1 METAP
6 TARDLAVEL
15 GKRIRIERVERGMA
29 QLELA
34 KRTGLADSTIRR
46 IEKGTR
52 DASASQLHTIAGVFG
67 MPLSQLIA
75 RAEDSI
81 ERQRESQDQ

>member
-6 TARDLAVEL
+6 PARDLAVEL
-15 GKRIRIERVERGMA
+15 GKRIQIERVERGMA
-29 QLELA
+29 QLELV

-52 DASASQLHTIAGVFG
+52 DATASQLHAIAGAFG

-75 RAEDSI
+75 LAEDSV
-81 ERQRESQDQ
+81 ERQRESPDQ

>member
-15 GKRIRIERVERGMA
+15 GKRIRIERVERSMA
-29 QLELA
+29 QLELV

-52 DASASQLHTIAGVFG
+52 DASTSQLHTIAGVFG

-75 RAEDSI
+75 RAEDSLK
-81 ERQRESQDQ
+81 RQRESLDW